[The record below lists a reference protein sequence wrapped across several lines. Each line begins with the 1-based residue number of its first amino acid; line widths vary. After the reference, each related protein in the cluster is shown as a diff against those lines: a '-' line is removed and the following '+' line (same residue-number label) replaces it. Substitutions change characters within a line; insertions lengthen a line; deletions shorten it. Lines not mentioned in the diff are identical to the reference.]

1 MDQLEDIT
9 VKISHKGKL
18 NATRDDLNLPSNTQV
33 KIDLQSNNESKCAD
47 LIIESTQGTIIKSI
61 LVVSEQLYKGETYVQ
76 YPDEETN
83 KVIIQIKNDKDM
95 NINLHIKVL
104 VGLSFFSKDFQVF
117 EYNKIIPKYCFY
129 ILLRDDVSRY
139 RTQMKQGVVLKVNER
154 LERLLIWLQ
163 ENFNIPIKELS
174 LFKNSD
180 NIYDIRFLSLR
191 TDKVLQIFMQNTTIQ
206 LMTDEIE
213 LAGNVLQDLSKFF
226 QISDLDTTI
235 AYPDYVNELGVLIQR
250 IEKLDTIRNQFNIN
264 MTEIITF
271 IKDIFVRAEDNRLL
285 DNLQAFKEYFMKIN
299 VRNMELLD
307 EFEKRTRTYEE
318 LLTDLKKVNAIIQN
332 FANLKVGS
340 YRNKMISVCRECIR
354 TKNYKLLIKVV
365 QTGGE

>member
-1 MDQLEDIT
+1 M
-9 VKISHKGKL
+9 
-18 NATRDDLNLPSNTQV
+18 
-33 KIDLQSNNESKCAD
+33 
-47 LIIESTQGTIIKSI
+47 
-61 LVVSEQLYKGETYVQ
+61 SEQLYKGETYVQ
-76 YPDEETN
+76 YPQDETN
-83 KVIIQIKNDKDM
+83 KTVIQIKNEKDM

-129 ILLRDDVSRY
+129 ILLREDV
-139 RTQMKQGVVLKVNER
+139 TQYKTPLKQGVVLKVNER
-154 LERLLIWLQ
+154 LERLLLWLQ

-174 LFKNSD
+174 LFKNSE

-213 LAGNVLQDLSKFF
+213 LAGNVLQDLCKYF
-226 QISDLDTTI
+226 QITDLDTSI
-235 AYPDYVNELGVLIQR
+235 SYPEYVDDLDVLIKR
-250 IEKLDTIRNQFNIN
+250 IEKLDNIRNQFNIN
-264 MTEIITF
+264 MTEIISF

-299 VRNMELLD
+299 IRNMELLD
-307 EFEKRTRTYEE
+307 EFEKRTKTYED
-318 LLTDLKKVNAIIQN
+318 LLIDLKKVNAIIQN
-332 FANLKVGS
+332 FANLKVGTHK
-340 YRNKMISVCRECIR
+340 NKMISTCRECIR

-365 QTGGE
+365 LTGHE